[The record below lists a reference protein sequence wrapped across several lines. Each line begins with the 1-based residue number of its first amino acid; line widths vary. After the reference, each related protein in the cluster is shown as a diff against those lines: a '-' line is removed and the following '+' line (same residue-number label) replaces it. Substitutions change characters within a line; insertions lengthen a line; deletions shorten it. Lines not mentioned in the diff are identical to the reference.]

1 MKTNVPHATT
11 IRIGYLDGTRF
22 ARAVVAGAGRVI
34 RMAPQLNE
42 INVFPV
48 ADHDTGSNMAATM
61 RGLAAGAHM
70 GKERSLAKI
79 SAEIADSGLMDARGN
94 SGSILVEL
102 FYGLAESFEN
112 RQRVTTLQFAE
123 AAKHGAYRAAR
134 AVEQPK
140 EGTILTVLQTW
151 SDYLIREAEQESDF
165 LRLFDRS
172 LSVAREAVEQ
182 TTTQL
187 AVLGESGVVDAGA
200 KGLLYFL
207 EGIVDLLE
215 KGISDEELPLDELK
229 TELGEHGPMADSC
242 SKYRYCTECLITGKN
257 LDRAKI
263 RGVVESLGDSVVV
276 AGSSRQTRI
285 HVHTDVPGQIFDGL
299 FPFGELQKQKI
310 DDMARQQVA
319 SQRCATQ
326 EVAIVTDSGCDIPDN
341 DFDDLN
347 IHLVPHRVMFG
358 KRDYMAKLTIGA
370 KEFYEML
377 EKSKEHPQTSQ
388 PTPADYIRTFEFISS
403 HFPKGLAILMSG
415 KLSGT
420 YQSGK
425 QFASRVSDRI
435 EVIDSKTCSVGQGI
449 IVLEAARDA
458 RAGKPLAEIRAN
470 IDRRIRNTKSL
481 LCVETLKYLTRG
493 GRLGRLKGFV
503 GQLLGMKPIF
513 QFDEEGSL
521 QLAGRALR
529 GWSVHE
535 ALIDKVLELG
545 STMKLPRV
553 AIAYADN
560 LKLADH
566 CAEKLAKQLGP
577 TEIMITPLSPV
588 MGVHG
593 GKNTLGI
600 AILDEAAP

>member
-1 MKTNVPHATT
+1 MKSNVRDAST

-61 RGLAAGAHM
+61 RGLAAGAHL

-102 FYGLAESFEN
+102 FYGLAESFEGKD
-112 RQRVTTLQFAE
+112 RVTTQQFAE
-123 AAKHGAYRAAR
+123 SVKHGAFRAAR

-151 SDYLIREAEQESDF
+151 SEFLQHEAEQEGDF
-165 LRLFDRS
+165 LRLFERS
-172 LSVAREAVEQ
+172 LAVARDAVEQ

-200 KGLLYFL
+200 KGFQFFL
-207 EGIVDLLE
+207 EGIVDLLD
-215 KGISDEELPLDELK
+215 KGIADEELPLDELK

-242 SKYRYCTECLITGKN
+242 SKYRFCTECLITGKN
-257 LDRAKI
+257 LDRSQI
-263 RGVVESLGDSVVV
+263 RNVVESMGDSVVV

-285 HVHTDVPGQIFDGL
+285 HVHTDTPGVIFDRL
-299 FPFGELQKQKI
+299 FSFGELQKQKI
-310 DDMARQQVA
+310 DDMFRQQVA
-319 SQRCATQ
+319 SQRCGTQ
-326 EVAIVTDSGCDIPDN
+326 QVAIVTDSGCDIPESE
-341 DFDDLN
+341 FDELN
-347 IHLVPHRVMFG
+347 VHLIPHRIIFG
-358 KRDYMAKLTIGA
+358 KRDYLAKMTISSD
-370 KEFYEML
+370 EFYSML

-388 PTPADYIRTFEFISS
+388 PAPADYIRTFEFISS
-403 HFPKGLAILMSG
+403 HFPKSLAILMSG

-425 QFASRVSDRI
+425 QFAARVSDRI
-435 EVIDSKTCSVGQGI
+435 EVIDSRTCSVGQGI

-458 RAGKPLAEIRAN
+458 REGKPIEEIRAN

-535 ALIDKVLELG
+535 ALIEKIVELG

-560 LKLADH
+560 LKLADQS
-566 CAEKLAKQLGP
+566 AEKIAKQLGV

-593 GKNTLGI
+593 GKNTLGV
-600 AILDEAAP
+600 AVLDEAAP